1 MARYR
6 RETRYGAEELEQL
19 RQALEQQTLFYAQG
33 QKVAE
38 LERAFAARHGTKHAI
53 ATSSGT
59 AAIHC
64 AMIATGISP
73 GDEVIVSPITDMGSI
88 VPILWQGGIPVFADL
103 EPHTYNLSPQSVEK
117 CISENTRAV
126 LAVHLAGNACDLNA
140 LKSICDRRGID
151 LIEDCAQ
158 AHGCMYNG
166 KSVGTVGRIGCF
178 SYNEFK
184 HISCG
189 DGGVCI
195 TDDDDLAHRLRL
207 ASDKC
212 YDRSPGAVDRSAFF
226 LAANYRMTELQAAVA
241 IAQLAKLDSIVA
253 RRRAWCGQLHER
265 LSDVKGLH
273 RPQITSGCEHSW
285 WFYLLR
291 VDVDADAFAN
301 KLKAEG
307 VPCAAH
313 YIGKPIQDY
322 PLFQNHSAFA
332 RGQHPFSRRDYLKE
346 STPIAKQI
354 LETCVII
361 HVNEGYTQEDLDFTV
376 AAVARGVGASPAQF

>member
-1 MARYR
+1 
-6 RETRYGAEELEQL
+6 
-19 RQALEQQTLFYAQG
+19 
-33 QKVAE
+33 
-38 LERAFAARHGTKHAI
+38 
-53 ATSSGT
+53 
-59 AAIHC
+59 
-64 AMIATGISP
+64 
-73 GDEVIVSPITDMGSI
+73 
-88 VPILWQGGIPVFADL
+88 
-103 EPHTYNLSPQSVEK
+103 
-117 CISENTRAV
+117 
-126 LAVHLAGNACDLNA
+126 
-140 LKSICDRRGID
+140 
-151 LIEDCAQ
+151 
-158 AHGCMYNG
+158 
-166 KSVGTVGRIGCF
+166 
-178 SYNEFK
+178 
-184 HISCG
+184 
-189 DGGVCI
+189 
-195 TDDDDLAHRLRL
+195 
-207 ASDKC
+207 
-212 YDRSPGAVDRSAFF
+212 
-226 LAANYRMTELQAAVA
+226 
-241 IAQLAKLDSIVA
+241 
-253 RRRAWCGQLHER
+253 
-265 LSDVKGLH
+265 LH